1 MVLLNREQLLIPEE
15 LKIEQVDLGGG
26 EFVYVRQM
34 TGRAY
39 GQFEQSL
46 VEEKRQKDGTI
57 EYARAMED
65 FRAKL
70 AVQTVCDENGKL
82 IFKPSD
88 YAQLSMSMSAPK
100 LERIVNKAQ
109 ELNRISPEDQEAMI
123 KNSMGGQ
130 SEGSSSD

>member
-1 MVLLNREQLLIPEE
+1 MGELNREQLLTPED
-15 LKIEQVDLGGG
+15 LKIEKVDLGGG
-26 EFVYVRQM
+26 DFVYVRQM

-39 GQFEQSL
+39 GQFEKSL
-46 VEEKRQKDGTI
+46 TREEKQPDGSI
-57 EYARAMED
+57 EYERATED

-82 IFKPSD
+82 IFKPND
-88 YAQLSMSMSAPK
+88 YERLSMSMSAPR
-100 LERIVNKAQ
+100 LERIVNAAQ

-130 SEGSSSD
+130 SDVSSSD